1 MTPCQKEIAQRKAA
15 AALKREKS
23 RKLKERKAAAV
34 ARRKAR
40 MAVRMAP
47 KHRLKRWSE
56 RVRERD
62 GGKCAVCGSTKFPNS
77 HHLLPKERYK
87 GLKFKKQNGITL
99 CPTHHKFGRFSAHR
113 NPIWFALWLEENRP
127 QQYQWCLQNMGDR
140 VEYETNTGQTG
151 QTR

>member
-1 MTPCQKEIAQRKAA
+1 MTPRQKEIAQRKAA

-34 ARRKAR
+34 ARRKVR

-62 GGKCAVCGSTKFPNS
+62 GACVVCGRTDRLQA

-87 GLKFKKQNGITL
+87 EFKYRKINAVSL
-99 CPTHHKFGRFSAHR
+99 CPTHHKWGRFSAHR
-113 NPIWFALWLEENRP
+113 HPIWFAVWLEENRP
-127 QQYQWCLQNMGDR
+127 QQYQWCLENMGDR
-140 VEYETNTGQTG
+140 VEYETDTGQTG